1 MKVILLK
8 PAIAFFLGSLLLTAI
23 PATAPAQTAQAEP
36 TFDVRNGDQQGK
48 LVVGDAELA
57 FESLTDSRHSRRWKY
72 ADVRELSKKGKKEF
86 RVRPHKGSR
95 YDFQLKQRE
104 ERDKIY
110 DLISARLLAARRQAK

>member
-1 MKVILLK
+1 MKKTIRTS
-8 PAIAFFLGSLLLTAI
+8 AIAFCLSALFLVALPVTASSQAPGS
-23 PATAPAQTAQAEP
+23 QAEP

-48 LVVGDAELA
+48 LVVADAELA

-95 YDFQLKQRE
+95 YDF
-104 ERDKIY
+104 
-110 DLISARLLAARRQAK
+110 RLLSRIRG